1 MFKPRAHRPIACLT
15 AGLVLL
21 LAAAT
26 ALGSEFEKT
35 FTFDSD
41 DLEVVA
47 MIGSV
52 EVVAADGKDFTVTV
66 RVRGTDADPALITFV
81 EEPGRDGK
89 LAIVFPLKEHS
100 RYVYPELGNSSS
112 TIHFRDENVEESSWL
127 KKVFAGMSGQK
138 VTVSG
143 KGRGL
148 EMWADVT
155 IAVPGGAGLR
165 VRHGVGAVRADKVAG
180 DLDLDTHSGAIA
192 VAGLTGNLR
201 ADTGSGAVTASA
213 VNGNVSIDTGSG
225 SVEVEDIAA
234 DKVHVDTGS
243 GSVRIENV
251 SCEDLL
257 VDTGSGGVRAR
268 GVAADQA
275 KIDTGSGSVKLQL
288 DRMGGGRFVID
299 TGSGG
304 IELELP
310 DGASARISA
319 DTGSGSVKADVAG
332 ATIEHK
338 DQGELQM
345 TVGDGK
351 ARVTLDAGSGS
362 ITISQR

>member
-1 MFKPRAHRPIACLT
+1 MSKPRNHRRTACLA
-15 AGLVLL
+15 AGLALL

-26 ALGSEFEKT
+26 ALGGEFERT
-35 FTFDSD
+35 FQFDSD

-47 MIGSV
+47 MIGRV
-52 EVVAADGKDFTVTV
+52 EVIAAAGEDFTVTV
-66 RVRGTDADPALITFV
+66 RVRGHDADEALITFA
-81 EEPGRDGK
+81 EEQGRDGK
-89 LAIVFPLKEHS
+89 LAVAFPLQEHS
-100 RYVYPELGNSSS
+100 RYVYPELGGGSA
-112 TIHFRDENVEESSWL
+112 TIHFRDEHSEESSWL
-127 KKVFAGMSGQK
+127 KRVFAGMSGRK

-148 EMWADVT
+148 EMWADLT
-155 IAVPGGAGLR
+155 IAVPAGAGLR
-165 VRHGVGAVRADKVAG
+165 VRHGVGAVNAAGVDG
-180 DLDLDTHSGAIA
+180 DLDLDTHAGAIA
-192 VAGLTGNLR
+192 VAGLSGDLR

-213 VNGNVSIDTGSG
+213 IRGSVNIDTGSG
-225 SVEVEDIAA
+225 GVEVTDVEG

-243 GSVRIENV
+243 GGVRLENIA
-251 SCEDLL
+251 CGDLL

-275 KIDTGSGSVKLQL
+275 RIDTGSGSVKLQL
-288 DRMGGGRFVID
+288 DRMGDGRFVID

-319 DTGSGSVKADVAG
+319 DTGSGRVKADVAG
-332 ATIEHK
+332 ATIEHQ
-338 DQGELQM
+338 DDGELQM
-345 TVGDGK
+345 TVGGGK

-362 ITISQR
+362 IAIR

>member
-1 MFKPRAHRPIACLT
+1 MFKPRNHRRTACLA
-15 AGLVLL
+15 AGLALL

-26 ALGSEFEKT
+26 ALGGEFERT
-35 FTFDSD
+35 FRFDSD

-47 MIGSV
+47 MIGRV
-52 EVVAADGKDFTVTV
+52 EVIAAEGQDFTVTV
-66 RVRGTDADPALITFV
+66 RVRGHDADETLITFT
-81 EEPGRDGK
+81 EEQGRDGK
-89 LAIVFPLKEHS
+89 LAVAFPLQEHS
-100 RYVYPELGNSSS
+100 RYVYPELGGGS
-112 TIHFRDENVEESSWL
+112 TTIQFRDENSEESSWL
-127 KKVFAGMSGQK
+127 KRVFAGMSGQK

-148 EMWADVT
+148 EMWADLT
-155 IAVPGGAGLR
+155 IAVPAGADLR
-165 VRHGVGAVRADKVAG
+165 VRHGVGAVDAAKVAG
-180 DLDLDTHSGAIA
+180 DLDLDTHAGAIT
-192 VAGLTGNLR
+192 VAGLAGDLR
-201 ADTGSGAVTASA
+201 ADTGSGAVTAAA
-213 VNGNVSIDTGSG
+213 VRGSVNIDTGSG
-225 SVEVEDIAA
+225 GVEVTDVEG

-243 GSVRIENV
+243 GGVRLEDV
-251 SCEDLL
+251 SCGDLL

-275 KIDTGSGSVKLQL
+275 RIDTGSGSVKLQL

-319 DTGSGSVKADVAG
+319 DTGSGRVKADVAG
-332 ATIEHK
+332 ATIEHQ
-338 DQGELQM
+338 DDGELQM

-362 ITISQR
+362 IAIR